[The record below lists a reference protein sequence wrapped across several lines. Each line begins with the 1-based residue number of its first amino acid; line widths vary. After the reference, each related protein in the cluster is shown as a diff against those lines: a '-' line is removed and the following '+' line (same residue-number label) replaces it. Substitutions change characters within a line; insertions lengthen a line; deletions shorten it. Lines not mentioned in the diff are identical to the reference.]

1 MTLAAALDGLDVS
14 RETEQRLGALADLVQ
29 KWSPRINLVA
39 RSTLGQL
46 ESRHIADSAQLFK
59 IAPVSKK
66 WLDLGSGGGF
76 PGLVI
81 AILAADLRP
90 EMSVVMVES
99 DTRKCVFLRTALR
112 ELGVQGDVV
121 QSRIEALAPADADL
135 VSARALAPLPKL
147 LGYAARHMAIG
158 ATALFPKG
166 SNWQTELS
174 EARES
179 WHFDLETHT
188 SVVDPSSVILEV
200 RELSNA

>member
-1 MTLAAALDGLDVS
+1 MGEV
-14 RETEQRLGALADLVQ
+14 
-29 KWSPRINLVA
+29 
-39 RSTLGQL
+39 
-46 ESRHIADSAQLFK
+46 ESRHIADSVQLFG
-59 IAPVSKK
+59 IAPEVTK
-66 WLDLGSGGGF
+66 WVDLGSGGGF

-81 AILAADLRP
+81 AVLAAELRP

-112 ELGVQGDVV
+112 ELGVEGQVM
-121 QSRIEALAPADADL
+121 QSRIEALSPLDADL

-147 LGYAARHMAIG
+147 LGYAKRHMAID
-158 ATALFPKG
+158 AMALFPKG
-166 SNWQTELS
+166 SNWQSELS
-174 EARES
+174 EARKS